1 MSSSNRGEGAGS
13 LIFTSDCSKSILVAP
28 DNRVSVFST
37 SSSSASAPIR
47 FAEKAHLSAGYCTTP
62 AWLASSS
69 SSSSSA
75 NQKDLFAIG
84 TSTGS
89 VVVWDAKR
97 AEVVARLANNAH
109 NGAAVQSASGGSS
122 SKAGAAAAASS
133 AARGSAI
140 QALTWS
146 AASEKLYACQENSGS
161 VLEWSFES
169 YLSSVRSSNANAS
182 SSSLNSSSSLP
193 SAPRVLSIDKRG
205 LTRLA
210 VTSDGETLF
219 AAGGGGG
226 DSIFMVDIASGTRGK
241 RLQGHSL
248 PITGLCVSDDSQLV
262 VSCSDER
269 NLHLWDLK
277 EKTVKAALSSPSSS
291 LLTAPSASKS
301 TSKGTSSSLSSS
313 SSSNNRDSST
323 ISSTAAVPPSAVLL
337 HTGRPLPD
345 SISVLRCKQGLYHIA
360 ALSED
365 GTALIW
371 RYKRASKSSAADEGE
386 DAAAQSAAASSAA
399 AAPILPSCVIRAEHA
414 VSATALNAEPPFVAA
429 IRLKLNDEQ
438 QGGTVV
444 AHVAAGPL
452 ATPSFYEAKYTENDG
467 KSLNL
472 SSSVTVSV
480 FQSQAHRKGALAA
493 ANKKSLKNEEDE
505 DEEMDGD
512 GDQPRKDDEDAIVDP
527 KSSTGGGGG
536 GGGLRSSTSSSSST
550 VAGVSSTVMKVPRD
564 VNNTNETIAEA
575 RVATAAAR
583 RSLRDGTTESLA
595 PSTNVGEKRRRE
607 AEGDSATSTADADE
621 DGDEANG
628 GASLGERLR
637 AIVAALR
644 DPNSADIGSDLI
656 AASSSQTAAAGGG
669 SSTGAATKSST
680 TVAEAILSPTGSL
693 ATILTQALQAK
704 DDAQLELV
712 LSNSNE
718 KGVVQAT
725 VARLPPQLV
734 LPFVTRLV
742 SRLQTKP
749 SRAQQLLSWVRAVL
763 VQHTGFLLSQPALVA
778 NLEAL
783 YTVIDSRVAV
793 YKKLLKLSGRL
804 DLLMSQLPSEQH
816 QQRQGNSGGGPSRIS
831 AKALRRAKL
840 TVEQTALEEK
850 VVAKR
855 RIEDVK
861 DEEEEEE
868 DDDEE
873 EDEEELEEEGDI
885 EEDDD
890 EDED

>member
-1 MSSSNRGEGAGS
+1 MSSSRDEGSGSGS
-13 LIFTSDCSKSILVAP
+13 LTFSSDCRTAILMAP
-28 DNRVSVFST
+28 DNRVSIFST
-37 SSSSASAPIR
+37 TSTASAPIR

-62 AWLASSS
+62 AWLVSSS
-69 SSSSSA
+69 SSSNSSSNSIA
-75 NQKDLFAIG
+75 SHKDLFAIG
-84 TSTGS
+84 TSTGT
-89 VVVWDAKR
+89 VVVWDSKR
-97 AEVVARLANNAH
+97 AEVALRLANNAH
-109 NGAAVQSASGGSS
+109 TAVAVQSTTSGGSS
-122 SKAGAAAAASS
+122 KGAGLAASS
-133 AARGSAI
+133 AVRGSAM

-146 AASEKLYACQENSGS
+146 AVSEKLYACQENSGS
-161 VLEWSFES
+161 VLEWNFSS
-169 YLSSVRSSNANAS
+169 YLSSIR
-182 SSSLNSSSSLP
+182 SLNSSSATP
-193 SAPRVLSIDKRG
+193 PPVAPRVIQIDKRG
-205 LTRLA
+205 ITRMA
-210 VTSDGETLF
+210 ITSDGETLF

-226 DSIFMVDIASGTRGK
+226 DSIFMVDIASGIRGK

-248 PITGLCVSDDSQLV
+248 PITGLIVSEDSQLV

-277 EKTVKAALSSPSSS
+277 EKTVKAALS
-291 LLTAPSASKS
+291 ASANQS
-301 TSKGTSSSLSSS
+301 TSPIASAAKSSKG
-313 SSSNNRDSST
+313 SSNNKDATTSNSN
-323 ISSTAAVPPSAVLL
+323 STAAVPPSAVLL

-345 SISVLRCKQGLYHIA
+345 SISVLRCKSGLYHIA

-371 RYKRASKSSAADEGE
+371 RYKRASTKGNEEEAESNPQGGSTSS
-386 DAAAQSAAASSAA
+386 SSSAA

-414 VSATALNAEPPFVAA
+414 VSATALNAEAPFIAA
-429 IRLKLNDEQ
+429 ISLKLTTEQ
-438 QGGTVV
+438 QQQSGGGVVV

-452 ATPSFYEAKYTENDG
+452 AAPSFYEAKYTENDG

-472 SSSVTVSV
+472 SSSVVVSV
-480 FQSQAHRKGALAA
+480 FQSQSHRQEAISAA
-493 ANKKSLKNEEDE
+493 SKKNSRSKKDE

-512 GDQPRKDDEDAIVDP
+512 DNNHLENEDEDAIIDKRAVD
-527 KSSTGGGGG
+527 TH
-536 GGGLRSSTSSSSST
+536 SSSSST
-550 VAGVSSTVMKVPRD
+550 TTTGLRSSNSVAGVSATVMKVARD

-583 RSLRDGTTESLA
+583 RSLRDGTDASG
-595 PSTNVGEKRRRE
+595 STTAIVGEKRRRE
-607 AEGDSATSTADADE
+607 AEGDSAADVDDE
-621 DGDEANG
+621 NDEANT

-656 AASSSQTAAAGGG
+656 AASSSSQAAYNGGSAAGAASKNSGG
-669 SSTGAATKSST
+669 AS

-734 LPFVTRLV
+734 LPFITRLV
-742 SRLQTKP
+742 SRLQAKP

-804 DLLMSQLPSEQH
+804 DLLMSQLPSEHH
-816 QQRQGNSGGGPSRIS
+816 QQLQGRSGGGPSRIS

-850 VVAKR
+850 IVAKR
-855 RIEDVK
+855 RIEELK
-861 DEEEEEE
+861 EEE
-868 DDDEE
+868 DEDDEGEEDEE
-873 EDEEELEEEGDI
+873 EDEIDEDIDEE
-885 EEDDD
+885 D
-890 EDED
+890 EDEDED

>member
-1 MSSSNRGEGAGS
+1 
-13 LIFTSDCSKSILVAP
+13 
-28 DNRVSVFST
+28 
-37 SSSSASAPIR
+37 
-47 FAEKAHLSAGYCTTP
+47 
-62 AWLASSS
+62 
-69 SSSSSA
+69 
-75 NQKDLFAIG
+75 
-84 TSTGS
+84 
-89 VVVWDAKR
+89 
-97 AEVVARLANNAH
+97 
-109 NGAAVQSASGGSS
+109 
-122 SKAGAAAAASS
+122 
-133 AARGSAI
+133 
-140 QALTWS
+140 
-146 AASEKLYACQENSGS
+146 
-161 VLEWSFES
+161 
-169 YLSSVRSSNANAS
+169 
-182 SSSLNSSSSLP
+182 
-193 SAPRVLSIDKRG
+193 
-205 LTRLA
+205 
-210 VTSDGETLF
+210 
-219 AAGGGGG
+219 
-226 DSIFMVDIASGTRGK
+226 
-241 RLQGHSL
+241 
-248 PITGLCVSDDSQLV
+248 
-262 VSCSDER
+262 
-269 NLHLWDLK
+269 
-277 EKTVKAALSSPSSS
+277 
-291 LLTAPSASKS
+291 
-301 TSKGTSSSLSSS
+301 
-313 SSSNNRDSST
+313 
-323 ISSTAAVPPSAVLL
+323 
-337 HTGRPLPD
+337 
-345 SISVLRCKQGLYHIA
+345 LYHIA

-371 RYKRASKSSAADEGE
+371 RYKRASKSSAAEEGE
-386 DAAAQSAAASSAA
+386 DAAAQSSSSSSSSA

-414 VSATALNAEPPFVAA
+414 VSATALNAEAPFVAA

-480 FQSQAHRKGALAA
+480 FQSQAHRKSALAA

-505 DEEMDGD
+505 DEDMDGD
-512 GDQPRKDDEDAIVDP
+512 GDQPREDDEDAIVDSN
-527 KSSTGGGGG
+527 SSTGGGQ
-536 GGGLRSSTSSSSST
+536 RSSTST

-583 RSLRDGTTESLA
+583 RSLRDGTTEALSL
-595 PSTNVGEKRRRE
+595 STNVGEKRRRE
-607 AEGDSATSTADADE
+607 AEGDSATSAAADADE

-656 AASSSQTAAAGGG
+656 AASSSSQTTAAGGV

-742 SRLQTKP
+742 SRLQAKP

-816 QQRQGNSGGGPSRIS
+816 QQRQGSRGGGGGPSRIS

-861 DEEEEEE
+861 DEEDEDEEDEDEEEEE
-868 DDDEE
+868 D

-885 EEDDD
+885 EEDDE